1 MVDRCVNLY
10 KWIREF
16 FFNMFE
22 KKTLG
27 DTCNFNV
34 VFNYDVTLQNLNR
47 ILKQTCNI
55 LVDANRTTVTFFFFN
70 RQMNQLLHSPHLK
83 SSSLSHKF
91 YIYILGPIR
100 KTYWHNLLLTTCTCT
115 CPVILCLKFLC
126 ISVDCISMWLG
137 YLINLKED
145 L

>member
-1 MVDRCVNLY
+1 
-10 KWIREF
+10 
-16 FFNMFE
+16 MFE

-47 ILKQTCNI
+47 ILKQTYNI

-83 SSSLSHKF
+83 SSSLSHTF

-100 KTYWHNLLLTTCTCT
+100 KTYLT
-115 CPVILCLKFLC
+115 
-126 ISVDCISMWLG
+126 
-137 YLINLKED
+137 
-145 L
+145 